1 MIVTDLSQ
9 DSCHARGLQARLLR
23 CRRLW
28 STLHKGR
35 QGCVLPGT
43 SPIDSRGR
51 LTWHAQKFETS
62 LQTQRGQEGR
72 SQNCWIRQFWRGASV
87 RKNIS
92 LHLRKTFI
100 MLPFKEVSIEGVV
113 VGNVECGH
121 TKRCAFL
128 KIGNF
133 KLKHLKLHTFPL
145 TE

>member
-100 MLPFKEVSIEGVV
+100 CCLSKRSALRESLLETW
-113 VGNVECGH
+113 NVDTH
-121 TKRCAFL
+121 TQSAAHF
-128 KIGNF
+128 
-133 KLKHLKLHTFPL
+133 
-145 TE
+145 